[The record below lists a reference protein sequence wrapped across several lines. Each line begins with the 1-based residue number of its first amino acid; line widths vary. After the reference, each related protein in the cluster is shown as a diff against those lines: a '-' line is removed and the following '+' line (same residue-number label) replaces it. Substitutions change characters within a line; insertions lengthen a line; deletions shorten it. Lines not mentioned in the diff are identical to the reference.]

1 MAPRLNDKQLKR
13 TLSTALHSPW
23 LSESQLAE
31 ALARHGR
38 RPGARR
44 IASLIGLPGTPP
56 RAGWEYDFPAFCE
69 AHGLPVPV
77 TGAIV
82 CGYVVD
88 ALFVE
93 ERLIVELDSWE
104 FHKDPIAFQTDRER
118 DAETLAHGFGTLR
131 ITWERIEQAPSREA
145 PRLGKILAQRRQLLS
160 AVKLGLS
167 DPGG

>member
-1 MAPRLNDKQLKR
+1 
-13 TLSTALHSPW
+13 
-23 LSESQLAE
+23 
-31 ALARHGR
+31 
-38 RPGARR
+38 
-44 IASLIGLPGTPP
+44 
-56 RAGWEYDFPAFCE
+56 
-69 AHGLPVPV
+69 V